1 MWVFISY
8 IIYLYIKEKIY
19 LRMISLIIE
28 MDTEYQNLKSDEEG
42 LYSLSHKDDADKLS
56 SIIKDKYGDISI
68 LDATSGIGGNSISF
82 GTNFTNVISIELN
95 TERFKLLKEN
105 LESRNLKNILI
116 NGNFMNFINMNY
128 DLIFI
133 DPPWGGPNY
142 KFEKKIK
149 LSLNNISLKE
159 VTSILKIK
167 DKIVIWKLPYNYELK
182 EFDKFNYQIHNIKNY
197 LILII

>member
-1 MWVFISY
+1 
-8 IIYLYIKEKIY
+8 
-19 LRMISLIIE
+19 

>member
-1 MWVFISY
+1 MWIFISY

>member
-1 MWVFISY
+1 MWVFNSY

-28 MDTEYQNLKSDEEG
+28 MDTEYKNLKSDEEG

-56 SIIKDKYGDISI
+56 SIIKDKYGDIGI

-82 GTNFTNVISIELN
+82 GNNFTNVISIELN
-95 TERFKLLKEN
+95 TDRFKMLKEN
-105 LESRNLKNILI
+105 IESRNLKNILI

-149 LSLNNISLKE
+149 LSINNISLKE
-159 VTSILKIK
+159 VTSILKNK
-167 DKIVIWKLPYNYELK
+167 DKIVIWKLPFNYELK